1 MKQLFSSEVWSLAWP
16 MILSNLSIP
25 LLGLVDTVVVGH
37 LPSAN
42 NIAAIALGTMVFDV
56 LFWCFGFL
64 RMSTTAIA
72 AQEPQS
78 TQIYYQS
85 SLIAVI
91 MGLMLIVCSPIL
103 KQGIFLF
110 VHTDPQVEKLLLSYF
125 DIRIWAAIPTLL
137 NYVNYGFF
145 FGNQNTRIPLLLLL
159 ITNFSAML
167 LDYVLVWKFN
177 FAADGIALAN
187 LLTQT
192 ISACLGVFLIYK
204 YYLCKSEMRVTLS
217 LFSMQRAKQLLS
229 LNTDIFIRTLFLVLT
244 TAFFTR
250 QSAYLGVSIVAAN
263 LLLMNLQILTSYA
276 LDGFAIAAETLVG
289 RAIGRRDMQDFWR
302 QVKLCARWSL
312 FFSLVFVIFYL
323 LFGTLL
329 ISLMTSIKD
338 VKVVAL
344 KSLPWIIFLPLISMP
359 SFLLDGV
366 FIGAAWSKS
375 LRNSILFASLLVFFP
390 VWHFSK
396 PLVNQGLWLAY
407 TSFITAR
414 GVYLALALRKSK
426 ASRALYTKG

>member
-1 MKQLFSSEVWSLAWP
+1 MKHIFSTEVWSLAWP
-16 MILSNLSIP
+16 MILSNISIP
-25 LLGLVDTVVVGH
+25 LLGVVDTVVVGH
-37 LPSAN
+37 LPSAD

-72 AQEPQS
+72 AQEAQNN
-78 TQIYYQS
+78 QIYYQS
-85 SLIAVI
+85 SFIAVSL
-91 MGLMLIVCSPIL
+91 GLMLIICAPVLQKGIL
-103 KQGIFLF
+103 LF
-110 VHTDPQVEKLLLSYF
+110 VHTQPQVEKLLLSYF

-145 FGNQNTRIPLLLLL
+145 FGNQNTKTPLLLLL
-159 ITNFSAML
+159 ITNLSAML
-167 LDYVLVWKFN
+167 LDYILVWQLN

-192 ISACLGVFLIYK
+192 IGAVLGAYLIYK
-204 YYLCKSEMRVTLS
+204 KYLFNSSIGISKRISLP
-217 LFSMQRAKQLLS
+217 LFSLQRAKQLFS

-250 QSAYLGVSIVAAN
+250 QSAALGVNIVAAN

-289 RAIGRRDMQDFWR
+289 RAIGRGNKLDFWR
-302 QVKLCARWSL
+302 QVESCAKWSVLFSL
-312 FFSLVFVIFYL
+312 FFVIIYA
-323 LFGTLL
+323 LFGTMLV
-329 ISLMTSIKD
+329 SLMTSLKD
-338 VKVVAL
+338 VKVIAL
-344 KSLPWIIFLPLISMP
+344 KSLVWIVFLPLISMP

-366 FIGAAWSKS
+366 FIGAAWSKP

-390 VWHFSK
+390 VWYFTQS
-396 PLVNQGLWLAY
+396 LLNQGLWLAF
-407 TSFITAR
+407 TSFILAR
-414 GVYLALALRKSK
+414 GVYLAFSLWNINR
-426 ASRALYTKG
+426 RG

>member
-1 MKQLFSSEVWSLAWP
+1 MKHIFSAEVWSLAWP
-16 MILSNLSIP
+16 MILSNISIP
-25 LLGLVDTVVVGH
+25 LLGVVDTVVVGH

-72 AQEPQS
+72 AQEPKNN
-78 TQIYYQS
+78 QIYYQS
-85 SLIAVI
+85 SLIAVV
-91 MGLMLIVCSPIL
+91 MGLILIIFSPFL

-110 VHTDPQVEKLLLSYF
+110 VHTDPQVEGLLLSYF

-145 FGNQNTRIPLLLLL
+145 FGNQNTKTPLLLLL

-167 LDYVLVWKFN
+167 LDYIFVWQLH
-177 FAADGIALAN
+177 FAANGIALAN

-192 ISACLGVFLIYK
+192 IGAGLGVYLIYK
-204 YYLCKSEMRVTLS
+204 YYLRKQGSRISLPLFTL
-217 LFSMQRAKQLLS
+217 QRAKQLFS

-250 QSAYLGVSIVAAN
+250 QSASLGVNIVAAN
-263 LLLMNLQILTSYA
+263 LLLMNLQITTSYA
-276 LDGFAIAAETLVG
+276 LDGFAIAAETLIG
-289 RAIGRRDMQDFWR
+289 RAIGRCDKHDFWR
-302 QVKLCARWSL
+302 QVKLCAKWSL
-312 FFSLVFVIFYL
+312 FFSLVFVFFYL
-323 LFGTLL
+323 LFGKVL
-329 ISLMTSIKD
+329 ISLMTSLQD
-338 VKVVAL
+338 VRTIAL
-344 KSLPWIIFLPLISMP
+344 KSLPWIMFLPLISMP

-366 FIGAAWSKS
+366 FIGAAWSKP
-375 LRNSILFASLLVFFP
+375 LRNSILFASLIVFFP
-390 VWHFSK
+390 VWYFTK

-407 TSFITAR
+407 TSFIFAR
-414 GVYLALALRKSK
+414 GVYLALAFRRSTI
-426 ASRALYTKG
+426 ANALYDRG